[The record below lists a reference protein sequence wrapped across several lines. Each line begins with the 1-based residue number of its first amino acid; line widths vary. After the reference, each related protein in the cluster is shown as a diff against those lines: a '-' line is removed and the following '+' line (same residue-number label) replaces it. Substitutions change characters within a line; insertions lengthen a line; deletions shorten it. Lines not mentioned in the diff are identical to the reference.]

1 MSLLG
6 HRRRR
11 PAREL
16 AAAVAALA
24 LALSGC
30 TGSLFKSKEPPQ
42 SVYLLTV
49 APAAAPTS
57 VPVSA
62 GAQIPVDLTVL
73 RPEVRPGLDTSL
85 IAALYPDRHL
95 DHFAGARWSGP
106 LDEVLQD
113 LALQAFRADARVRN
127 VHTDAS
133 AFGTGYW
140 LEIDV
145 ADFQAEYRGP
155 EAAGDSGPPTV
166 HVHLVAR
173 LGTSGDRQVLGQFEA
188 DVREPAADNRLTAI
202 VEAYDRAASAALGKI
217 VADTGQTLA
226 ADGGRRGVAQ

>member
-1 MSLLG
+1 MSLP
-6 HRRRR
+6 RRRR
-11 PAREL
+11 RWPAREF
-16 AAAVAALA
+16 AAAVAALP

-30 TGSLFKSKEPPQ
+30 TGSLFTSKEPPQ
-42 SVYLLTV
+42 AVYLLTV
-49 APAAAPTS
+49 APAPAATPTS

-73 RPEVRPGLDTSL
+73 RPQVRRGLDSTL
-85 IAALYPDRHL
+85 IAALYPDQRL
-95 DHFAGARWSGP
+95 DHFAGAHWSGP

-113 LALQAFRADARVRN
+113 LAVQAFRADARVQN

-140 LEIDV
+140 LEMDV
-145 ADFQAEYRGP
+145 ADFQAEYAGP
-155 EAAGDSGPPTV
+155 ETAGNSGPPTV

-173 LGTSGDRQVLGQFEA
+173 LGTSGDRHVLGQFEA

-202 VEAYDRAASAALGKI
+202 VQAYNRAASAALGRI
-217 VADTGQTLA
+217 VDDTWQTL
-226 ADGGRRGVAQ
+226 GRR

>member
-1 MSLLG
+1 MSCP
-6 HRRRR
+6 RRRR
-11 PAREL
+11 RWPAREL
-16 AAAVAALA
+16 AAAVAALP

-42 SVYLLTV
+42 SVYLLTAAPAP
-49 APAAAPTS
+49 APAAVPTS

-62 GAQIPVDLTVL
+62 GAPIPVDLTVL
-73 RPEVRPGLDTSL
+73 RPQVRRGLDSTL
-85 IAALYPDRHL
+85 IEALYPDRRL
-95 DHFAGARWSGP
+95 DHFAGAHWSGP

-113 LALQAFRADARVRN
+113 LAVQAFRADARVQN

-140 LEIDV
+140 LEMDV
-145 ADFQAEYRGP
+145 TDFQAEYSVP
-155 EAAGDSGPPTV
+155 KDAGDSGPPTI

-173 LGTSGDRQVLGQFEA
+173 LGTSGDRRVVGQFEA

-202 VEAYDRAASAALGKI
+202 VQAYNRAASAALGRI
-217 VADTGQTLA
+217 VADTDQTLA
-226 ADGGRRGVAQ
+226 RP